1 MKKNLRTLAL
11 SLIASAA
18 AFQASAYT
26 VDDIVNANTPG
37 EDYCHAI
44 DVQGTPRFYTG
55 GAYRTTWYA
64 SGGEVK
70 ISAVPGYTNRLRFEG
85 LIKGNISMNFTL
97 SGNTLKATNSP
108 YKQYTNDVAPIS
120 GGKPAYAGKVFM
132 VDEVYFSNGSHYY
145 TEDYWTG
152 TIYDE
157 GDHYEI
163 VFNPF
168 KFYLSNTTNMNYAST
183 SFFDGFIVLIPKYN
197 DNTIVKDRLNSVDR
211 EYPAYVEIDWNK
223 SSNNFYMENFA
234 CSGMAIHTTNNGSYN
249 TGTATGVTGTIKFT
263 DATSGTISLPQQ
275 QIQTQVVQGTGT
287 LTHYMVQLCPANA
300 TRLGSPVTGT
310 FTVQNYN
317 HRDADRW
324 HKNSGGNLVTE
335 RLLNVELD
343 DYKMMT
349 SDASTVVLN
358 PWYNTKMEIA
368 DEYTADPTF
377 GTYTVT
383 TSEGWLHFNVN
394 IAEKNEAHV
403 GDYDLYIVPGTKST
417 IAGDNEF
424 LHTNHGHARAININQ
439 LGEVPATAAAAA
451 SANGVVNVTRVVAPE
466 DFKDFGWSDD
476 EISEARK
483 GNFSMYIRAR
493 YNNSNLEH
501 TYHNLTPVSN
511 TVTGI
516 EEIAASSSLAARGG
530 NGIITV
536 EGTSSLIEVYN
547 LSGVCVYSGYNTEI
561 EVNPGLYIVR
571 ADNQTVKVSVR

>member
-26 VDDIVNANTPG
+26 MEDLVNANCSG
-37 EDYCHAI
+37 EDYAI
-44 DVQGTPRFYTG
+44 GYEVVNTPRLNNGTYNFSYG
-55 GAYRTTWYA
+55 YA
-64 SGGEVK
+64 SSGEIILYK
-70 ISAVPGYTNRLRFEG
+70 NSEG
-85 LIKGNISMNFTL
+85 LLVIDGLLKGNIYSFF
-97 SGNTLKATNSP
+97 K
-108 YKQYTNDVAPIS
+108 IS
-120 GGKPAYAGKVFM
+120 GSYIESQVQPTYMYDCNTEKPVSGGAGDYSYNFGLRDV
-132 VDEVYFSNGSHYY
+132 VYNSYY
-145 TEDYWTG
+145 NSYRNSGYLWGG
-152 TIYDE
+152 TISEDE
-157 GDHYEI
+157 ESYTI
-163 VFNPF
+163 TFNPL
-168 KFYLSNTTNMNYAST
+168 KLTFYNNSGYSLGDNY
-183 SFFDGFIVLIPKYN
+183 FDAINIIIPKESKYEFN
-197 DNTIVKDRLNSVDR
+197 ANVTDRLKSVDR
-211 EYPAYVEIDWNK
+211 SYPAHVEIDWNTGK
-223 SSNNFYMENFA
+223 FYMENFA
-234 CSGMAIHTTNNGSYN
+234 CSGLAIHSSLTSIN
-249 TGTATGVTGTIKFT
+249 TCESTLTGITGTIT
-263 DATSGTISLPQQ
+263 PTTPTSGTITLPKQQ
-275 QIQTQVVQGTGT
+275 VQADVKVGTST
-287 LTHYMVQLCPANA
+287 ITHYQVHLCPANA
-300 TRLGSPVTGT
+300 TAPGASVYGT
-310 FTVQNYN
+310 YTVQDYS

-349 SDASTVVLN
+349 SDGYVNLQ

-417 IAGDNEF
+417 IAGDSEF

-451 SANGVVNVTRVVAPE
+451 STNGVVNVTRVVAPE

-501 TYHNLTPVSN
+501 TYHNLTPVRN

-516 EEIAASSSLAARGG
+516 EEVAASSSLAARGG
-530 NGIITV
+530 NGIITI